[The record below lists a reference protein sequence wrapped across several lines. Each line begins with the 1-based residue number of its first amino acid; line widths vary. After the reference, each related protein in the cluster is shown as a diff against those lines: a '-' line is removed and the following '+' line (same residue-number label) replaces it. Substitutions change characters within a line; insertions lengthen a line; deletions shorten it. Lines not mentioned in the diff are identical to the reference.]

1 MSLKDALMQDL
12 KTAMKEKDTL
22 KKSVITLVRAAIKQ
36 FEVDTRTEMDDEGIL
51 DIMTKQL
58 KQKRDAIEEFRKG
71 NREDLVE
78 EAENEIEI
86 LLSYL
91 PKQLSEEEIRAIV
104 KDTVSELGANGPK
117 DMGKVMSALMP
128 KVKGKA
134 DGKIVSRVVKE
145 SLN

>member
-51 DIMTKQL
+51 DIMAKQL

-78 EAENEIEI
+78 ETENEIEI

-91 PKQLSEEEIRAIV
+91 PKQLSEEEIRTIV
-104 KDTVSELGANGPK
+104 KDTVSEVGATGPK